1 MKTEPETYRVE
12 KVSFTKNGIGYL
24 MENEKNNRLKI
35 CNIDDIVQNDELFE
49 VVFDFY
55 LSHQ

>member
-1 MKTEPETYRVE
+1 VKTEPETYRVE